1 MVCRKGDISLG
12 LEGWFG
18 GSVMV
23 MPRFCW
29 RRDWRASLVR
39 LLCKWAGPADA
50 RLDTTLLEKGVIAA
64 YKNYAL
70 QQDKVKR

>member
-1 MVCRKGDISLG
+1 
-12 LEGWFG
+12 
-18 GSVMV
+18 MV